1 MSEYL
6 ENVRQNEGSLDYQTT
21 IGTATDN
28 KFLPYLDTEDNWTI
42 GYGHKMSEN
51 EIAELVTPYE
61 SSFTESQYGTIASG
75 SPGWSFEEGES
86 TLNVDYNEKLTQTG
100 HYFGSNHPS
109 SVMHAVTETGYNM
122 GAKGLYDKFP
132 GFRENI
138 IAGDYSKAAENL
150 IWKDPSNQGYITNE
164 SGEEVYD
171 PSLTSK
177 WYDQVG
183 HDRATGIYNQL
194 IEGSESV
201 NESNLTNKIFDQVR
215 HIDETNLDTHKIV
228 GNTEF

>member
-42 GYGHKMSEN
+42 GYGHKLNQSEIDN
-51 EIAELVTPYE
+51 LVTGYDT
-61 SSFTESQYGTIASG
+61 TESKYGTIATG

-86 TLNVDYNEKLTQTG
+86 TLNLDYNEKLMQTG
-100 HYFGSNHPS
+100 HYFGSNHPA

-138 IAGDYSKAAENL
+138 ISGNYTGAAENL
-150 IWKDPSNQGYITNE
+150 IWKDPSNHGFITDE

-171 PSLTSK
+171 PSKTSK

-183 HDRATGIYNQL
+183 HDRAMGIYDQLVEGNQ
-194 IEGSESV
+194 EVQDSD
-201 NESNLTNKIFDQVR
+201 LTNKIFDQVR
-215 HIDETNLDTHKIV
+215 HIDETNLDTNKIV
-228 GNTEF
+228 GTDI